1 MPSLTYKDAGL
12 DLEAYDAAMD
22 RLPDLM
28 RKTHSRRVLP
38 LKDGFAGLFRLQDEL
53 HRYDDPVLVSGTDGV
68 GTKIRVAQQLHRYDT
83 IGIDLVAMCVNDCLC
98 VGAEPLFFLD
108 YLAMDRDDIERHTP
122 LVAGVSEGCRR
133 AGLALIGG
141 ETAIMPGLYAR
152 DDFDLA
158 GFCVGVVEKARII
171 DGSAI
176 QPGDVVIGVPSSGL
190 HSNGYSLVRK
200 IVFDIAELTVDQ
212 HVDDLGQTVGEE
224 LLEPTRIYSDV
235 VARLLR
241 DEATRPAVTGIA
253 HITGGGI
260 ADNLG
265 RILPEGCTATIDRAA
280 WRPQPVF
287 DWLQRLGNVDRAE
300 MFRVFN
306 MGLGLL
312 LVCRSAGQQNVMQ
325 ALHDVGER
333 PSVVGQ
339 IIAGESSVT
348 LRDKDV

>member
-12 DLEAYDAAMD
+12 DLAAYDQAME

-28 RKTHSRRVLP
+28 QRTHSRRVLP

-68 GTKIRVAQQLHRYDT
+68 GTKIRVAQQLQKYDT

-108 YLAMDRDDIERHTP
+108 YLAMDRDDVARHTP
-122 LVAGVSEGCRR
+122 LVAGVAEGCRR

-158 GFCVGVVEKARII
+158 GFCVGVVERSRII

-200 IVFDIAELTVDQ
+200 IVFEHAGLTVDE
-212 HVDDLGQTVGEE
+212 HVEELNSTVGDV
-224 LLEPTRIYSDV
+224 LLEPTRIYADV
-235 VARLLR
+235 VARLLKDETTR
-241 DEATRPAVTGIA
+241 DAVTGIA
-253 HITGGGI
+253 HITGGGL
-260 ADNLG
+260 ADNLV
-265 RILPEGCTATIDRAA
+265 RILPENCRATIDRRS
-280 WRPQPVF
+280 WQPHPVF
-287 DWLQRLGNVDRAE
+287 AWLQRLGDVDREE

-306 MGLGLL
+306 MGFGLL
-312 LVCRSAGQQNVMQ
+312 LVCREAAQSQVLA
-325 ALHDVGER
+325 ALQEIGER
-333 PSVVGQ
+333 PTVIGRIHSGEQEVVL
-339 IIAGESSVT
+339 E
-348 LRDKDV
+348 D

>member
-12 DLEAYDAAMD
+12 DLAAYDQAME

-28 RKTHSRRVLP
+28 QRTHSRRVLP

-68 GTKIRVAQQLHRYDT
+68 GTKIRVAQQLQKYDT

-108 YLAMDRDDIERHTP
+108 YLAMDRDDVERHTP
-122 LVAGVSEGCRR
+122 LVAGVAEGCRR

-158 GFCVGVVEKARII
+158 GFCVGVVERSRII

-176 QPGDVVIGVPSSGL
+176 RPGDVVIGVPSSGL

-200 IVFDIAELTVDQ
+200 IVFEHAGLSVDEYVEELS
-212 HVDDLGQTVGEE
+212 GTVGDV
-224 LLEPTRIYSDV
+224 LLEPTRIYADV
-235 VARLLR
+235 VARLLKHETTR
-241 DEATRPAVTGIA
+241 DAVTGIA
-253 HITGGGI
+253 HITGGGL
-260 ADNLG
+260 ADNLV
-265 RILPEGCTATIDRAA
+265 RILPENCRATIDRRS
-280 WRPQPVF
+280 WQPHPVF
-287 DWLQRLGNVDRAE
+287 AWLQRLGDIDREE

-312 LVCRSAGQQNVMQ
+312 LVCGEAAQSQVLA
-325 ALHDVGER
+325 ALQEIGEQ
-333 PSVVGQ
+333 PVVIGR
-339 IIAGESSVT
+339 IHSGEQEV
-348 LRDKDV
+348 LLQD